1 MLAEG
6 SGDFEPNLNKLLPH
20 IKPIGLEDFFRKY
33 WEGVEL
39 PEPAS
44 AWAA

>member
-1 MLAEG
+1 MLADG

-20 IKPIGLEDFFRKY
+20 IEPIGLEDFFRKY

-44 AWAA
+44 AWGA